1 MIHSSFCWW
10 GDNLGLGIRFGW
22 DDDDVSELSV
32 DCDRSEFKLRQEDD
46 DDAAAASSEGIEWM
60 DILVSSFIVSF
71 CDLIMKERK

>member
-1 MIHSSFCWW
+1 M
-10 GDNLGLGIRFGW
+10 
-22 DDDDVSELSV
+22 SELSV
-32 DCDRSEFKLRQEDD
+32 DCDRSEFKLRQEDDD

>member
-1 MIHSSFCWW
+1 M
-10 GDNLGLGIRFGW
+10 
-22 DDDDVSELSV
+22 SELSV

-46 DDAAAASSEGIEWM
+46 DAAASSEGIEWM

>member
-1 MIHSSFCWW
+1 M
-10 GDNLGLGIRFGW
+10 
-22 DDDDVSELSV
+22 SELSV